1 MDGWITIGTQLNT
14 NKFDRQVTDLEN
26 KIKQEEEK
34 QKLNI
39 EVGSQL
45 EQEQAKIT
53 RQVEELT
60 AQYQKAIE
68 QAEKLKAVVSLT
80 QPRKCRTFYG
90 RARLQ
95 QSSCKG

>member
-14 NKFDRQVTDLEN
+14 NKFDRQITDLEN

-45 EQEQAKIT
+45 EQEQARIT
-53 RQVEELT
+53 RQVEDLT
-60 AQYQKAIE
+60 KEYEKASE
-68 QAEKLKAVVSLT
+68 QAEKLKNVLTFT
-80 QPRKCRTFYG
+80 QPRQLFE
-90 RARLQ
+90 LHIH
-95 QSSCKG
+95 